1 MRLMFACVC
10 LAAALGMSPAVAEA
24 DPGARLL
31 TLSPDGQRLAYE
43 VGESADARV
52 IVQSLAGEALT
63 KVELDGAQLH
73 ALTWAGD
80 THLLVRVGAHAAL
93 SGPADQGDL
102 EEVFSFNVLT
112 GKRIRIFERNEK
124 IYPAV
129 LAQFGAAQ
137 VGGHWYGFF
146 GGVTMPSGGR
156 LDPQERR
163 AFGDLYQV
171 DLDSGVDQRLAVSGG
186 LDRRWVV
193 DASGA
198 ILAHADYQPEARSWK
213 LYAGA
218 DQARLIAHQDELGQA
233 PVLDGQG
240 RSPASVVVQGV
251 EWRLSDGQPSPLTD
265 AAGPTLVLHDPES
278 GRAVGVALIGA
289 PITFRFFDPAVQAR
303 YQGIDKALGPGV
315 SVASWSR
322 GFERWVVRAP
332 ATGPNA
338 GYWLI
343 DGTSAKKIDLP

>member
-1 MRLMFACVC
+1 MRLMFAYVG
-10 LAAALGMSPAVAEA
+10 LTAAIAMSPAAAQA

-43 VGESADARV
+43 VGDSADARV
-52 IVQSLAGEALT
+52 IVQSLTGEALT

-73 ALTWAGD
+73 ALVWAGD

-102 EEVFSFNVLT
+102 EQVFSFNVLT

-137 VGGHWYGFF
+137 IGGRWYGYF
-146 GGVTMPSGGR
+146 GGVTMPGGGR
-156 LDPQERR
+156 LDPQEKR

-171 DLDSGVDQRLAVSGG
+171 DLDSGVD
-186 LDRRWVV
+186 RRWVV
-193 DASGA
+193 DAAGT

-218 DQARLIAHQDELGQA
+218 DQSRLITRQDDLGQA
-233 PVLDGQG
+233 PVLDGLG
-240 RSPASVVVQGV
+240 RAPATVVVQGA
-251 EWRLSDGQPSPLTD
+251 EWRLSDGQSSPLIDT
-265 AAGPTLVLHDPES
+265 AGPALVLHDPES
-278 GRAVGVALIGA
+278 GQAIGMA
-289 PITFRFFDPAVQAR
+289 KIGPQVTFRFFDPAVQAR

-315 SVASWSR
+315 SVASWSH

-343 DGTSAKKIDLP
+343 DGTAAKKIDLP